1 MNGKPQGESGT
12 PKAENGRTV
21 FRLSLMTE
29 NQARMTANIVI
40 AAAAVGAALYVMRNP
55 KLRRTA
61 WLLARQ
67 YATGPLAAWSVGTVR
82 TAWDAS
88 GTSVAA
94 RDGVGAREDLPMR
107 RVGPIS

>member
-1 MNGKPQGESGT
+1 
-12 PKAENGRTV
+12 
-21 FRLSLMTE
+21 MTE

-40 AAAAVGAALYVMRNP
+40 AAAAVGAAVYVMRNP
-55 KLRRTA
+55 KLRRMA

-82 TAWDAS
+82 TAWDGS
-88 GTSVAA
+88 GTSLAG
-94 RDGVGAREDLPMR
+94 REGNGASQDLPMR